1 MPKKTDPRNKSVDE
15 LISFFDTMFSQRQP
29 THRDTLSIP
38 GDNAY
43 VPSYI
48 SGGANQER
56 PDGQLESD
64 SKRDRNQ

>member
-1 MPKKTDPRNKSVDE
+1 MPKKTDSQNKSVDE
-15 LISFFDTMFSQRQP
+15 LISFFDTIFSQHHP

-48 SGGANQER
+48 SGGANQEISN
-56 PDGQLESD
+56 GQLEPD
-64 SKRDRNQ
+64 SKRDRSQ